1 MNNQLIA
8 LPSDHYLYCADGQL
22 DSSPAQ
28 VVAADVV
35 GLNAGPLSLTLS
47 PAAAQELAA
56 HLIAASNAAQ
66 AVLQGGAA

>member
-8 LPSDHYLYCADGQL
+8 LPSDYYLYCADGQL

-56 HLIAASNAAQ
+56 HLIAASFAAQ